1 MTSKGR
7 AARPSVALP
16 DLVIPVKPTEDGCTE
31 LRYALRSVAA
41 HAEGLYRKV
50 WIVGVGLPDWLTNV
64 GFIEAGS
71 PDGRNAD
78 VRAKIT
84 AAANDKRVASRFV
97 LMADDTFLVEP
108 ITEWRAYHMG
118 PFSEYLGRLAKLPAP
133 RTRAN
138 SSWVRAI
145 AAAADWMAEQGHGD
159 ILTRQGHR
167 PVLWDKKR
175 LAAALDAYPTDR
187 ALDVLALYDLAG
199 AGVEGGRA
207 KNAKITV
214 ADDFLERLAERDSP
228 WMSSNERSF
237 REGMV
242 GGYIRGMFR
251 DPSPYEREV

>member
-16 DLVIPVKPTEDGCTE
+16 DLVIPVKPTDDGCTE

-50 WIVGVGLPDWLTNV
+50 WIIGVGLPEWLTNV
-64 GFIEAGS
+64 GIIEAQAV
-71 PDGRNAD
+71 GRAGD

-84 AAANDKRVASRFV
+84 AAANDKRVAARFV
-97 LMADDTFLVEP
+97 LMSDDTFLVEP

-118 PFSEYLGRLAKLPAP
+118 PFSEYLVRLANLPAP

-138 SSWVRAI
+138 SSWVRTICAT
-145 AAAADWMAEQGHGD
+145 ADWMTEQGHGD
-159 ILTRQGHR
+159 TLTRQGHR
-167 PVLWDKKR
+167 PVMWDKKK
-175 LAAALDAYPTDR
+175 LAAALAAYPTDR
-187 ALDVLALYDLAG
+187 ALDVVGLYDLAG

-207 KNAKITV
+207 KNTKITV
-214 ADDFLERLAERDSP
+214 ADDFLARLAERDSP
-228 WMSSNERSF
+228 WVSSNERSF